1 MHFPPVRT
9 GRNAAQ
15 AAKAHLSP
23 QCTHSGTKPS
33 MVFPAAV
40 RHIYPGKCIF
50 HLKGKENYGY
60 Y

>member
-1 MHFPPVRT
+1 MHSPSVRT
-9 GRNAAQ
+9 GRNTAQ
-15 AAKAHLSP
+15 AAKAQLSP
-23 QCTHSGTKPS
+23 QCTHSGTETS
-33 MVFPAAV
+33 IVFSAAV